1 MHIWNY
7 HQDIAQNDIWMMM
20 TDSLEIRNW
29 YECIFIHQERP
40 VSHFESGSESLFG
53 VNKAISPWK
62 EVAGLPLF
70 LKSFYTFYETNILGV
85 ECIILESIGNLPRI
99 EQLEKHLTLI
109 ASKATKNLVVYHNS
123 ISPHRLKMY
132 LVKRIPFII
141 GTQHIFLPFL
151 GLKMTNPHQEIQQ
164 STPSFSPITQCIY
177 LMFFY
182 DDSLVANATSIAQK
196 IGISIMSASRA
207 LNVLSGHGLLSFE
220 WTGPLNRSKIY
231 RRIERSEYLSK
242 GLQLLKSPFERIVY
256 SNTNIDEEPVAGL
269 EALSQLSTLNPPLYR
284 VRAVSSKRLS
294 ELQVQL
300 TQDPGAFPSDE
311 ITKIQLWR
319 YDPRLFST
327 QGRVDPLSLYASLK
341 EESDERVAHALK
353 TILL

>member
-1 MHIWNY
+1 
-7 HQDIAQNDIWMMM
+7 
-20 TDSLEIRNW
+20 
-29 YECIFIHQERP
+29 
-40 VSHFESGSESLFG
+40 
-53 VNKAISPWK
+53 
-62 EVAGLPLF
+62 
-70 LKSFYTFYETNILGV
+70 
-85 ECIILESIGNLPRI
+85 
-99 EQLEKHLTLI
+99 
-109 ASKATKNLVVYHNS
+109 
-123 ISPHRLKMY
+123 
-132 LVKRIPFII
+132 
-141 GTQHIFLPFL
+141 
-151 GLKMTNPHQEIQQ
+151 
-164 STPSFSPITQCIY
+164 
-177 LMFFY
+177 
-182 DDSLVANATSIAQK
+182 
-196 IGISIMSASRA
+196 MSASRA